1 MMNFYDIS
9 PNIRSLFLG
18 LIFTQLCFS
27 LVLTSLS
34 SRRKATISK
43 LLLSVFTVADFVLLI
58 LFGADM
64 RSSIYGLERNVISKS
79 FCEQPI
85 ILSVVIVSSILIA
98 LVVICIKEIS
108 YRKNTITRSSI
119 KESIDKLNAGLCF
132 AIPNGRTILVN
143 AVMNK
148 LCYALTGRDLQNAD
162 SFWHRISSNDIQND
176 VECLEK
182 GENPC
187 YRLADGSVWRFSRE
201 NLPSFVQITASDI
214 TQVYEVNN
222 SLQEKNKDLKALNMR
237 LREYGENIVE
247 LTRSRERLETKT
259 RIHGELGQV
268 LLATRR
274 YLLDTSTDAPVD
286 LWKKNIAML
295 RKEAKAEQ
303 EEMPLEMLSRIADAT
318 GIKLNVSGEMPVDE
332 KVQKLFMEASAE
344 ALTNAISHA
353 GAKTLE
359 IILTETESSYSIT
372 FKNDGVKP
380 TEPIVEGGGLTNL
393 RRKVEEQFGTMEISI
408 EPEFSLN
415 VTVRK
420 ESGESNG

>member
-1 MMNFYDIS
+1 
-9 PNIRSLFLG
+9 
-18 LIFTQLCFS
+18 
-27 LVLTSLS
+27 
-34 SRRKATISK
+34 
-43 LLLSVFTVADFVLLI
+43 LLLSVFTVTDFVLLI

-64 RSSIYGLERNVISKS
+64 RSSIYGLERNAISQS

-85 ILSVVIVSSILIA
+85 IISVVIVASILIS
-98 LVVICIKEIS
+98 LVVIGIKEIS

-119 KESIDKLNAGLCF
+119 KESIDKLNEGLCF

-162 SFWHRISSNDIQND
+162 SFWNRLSSDDIQND

-182 GENPC
+182 GDNPC

-214 TQVYEVNN
+214 TQVYAVNN

-318 GIKLNVSGEMPVDE
+318 GIKLNVSGEMPIDE

-344 ALTNAISHA
+344 ALTNAVSHA

>member
-27 LVLTSLS
+27 LVLMFLS
-34 SRRKATISK
+34 SKRKATISK
-43 LLLSVFTVADFVLLI
+43 LLLSIFAIADFSLLI

-64 RSSIYGLERNVISKS
+64 RSSIYGLERNVISQS

-85 ILSVVIVSSILIA
+85 IISVVIVALILIA
-98 LVVICIKEIS
+98 LVVIGIKEIS

-143 AVMNK
+143 AVMNN

-162 SFWHRISSNDIQND
+162 SFWIRISSNDIQND

-182 GENPC
+182 GDNPC

-214 TQVYEVNN
+214 TQVYAVNN

-274 YLLDTSTDAPVD
+274 YLLDTTTDAPVAS
-286 LWKKNIAML
+286 N
-295 RKEAKAEQ
+295 
-303 EEMPLEMLSRIADAT
+303 
-318 GIKLNVSGEMPVDE
+318 LNS
-332 KVQKLFMEASAE
+332 
-344 ALTNAISHA
+344 
-353 GAKTLE
+353 
-359 IILTETESSYSIT
+359 
-372 FKNDGVKP
+372 
-380 TEPIVEGGGLTNL
+380 
-393 RRKVEEQFGTMEISI
+393 
-408 EPEFSLN
+408 
-415 VTVRK
+415 
-420 ESGESNG
+420 

>member
-18 LIFTQLCFS
+18 IIFIQLCFS
-27 LVLTSLS
+27 LVLMSLS

-64 RSSIYGLERNVISKS
+64 RSSIYGLERNVTSQR

-85 ILSVVIVSSILIA
+85 IISVVIVALILIS
-98 LVVICIKEIS
+98 LVVIGIKEIS

-119 KESIDKLNAGLCF
+119 KESIDKLNTGLCF
-132 AIPNGRTILVN
+132 AVPNGRTILVN
-143 AVMNK
+143 AVMNN
-148 LCYALTGRDLQNAD
+148 LCHSLTGRDLQNAD
-162 SFWHRISSNDIQND
+162 RFWNRISSDNIQND

-214 TQVYEVNN
+214 TQVYAVNN

-247 LTRSRERLETKT
+247 LTRSRERLETKA

-274 YLLDTSTDAPVD
+274 YLLDTTTDAPVD

-303 EEMPLEMLSRIADAT
+303 EEQPLEMLSRIADAT

-353 GAKTLE
+353 GAKTLV

-380 TEPIVEGGGLTNL
+380 TEPVVEGGGLTNL
-393 RRKVEEQFGTMEISI
+393 RRKVEEQFGVMEISV
-408 EPEFSLN
+408 EPEFQLRI
-415 VTVRK
+415 VVRK
-420 ESGESNG
+420 

>member
-1 MMNFYDIS
+1 M
-9 PNIRSLFLG
+9 
-18 LIFTQLCFS
+18 
-27 LVLTSLS
+27 SLS
-34 SRRKATISK
+34 SRRKATILK

-58 LFGADM
+58 LFGAEM

-85 ILSVVIVSSILIA
+85 IISVVIVASILIA
-98 LVVICIKEIS
+98 LVVIGIKEIS

-119 KESIDKLNAGLCF
+119 KESIDKLNTGLCF
-132 AIPNGRTILVN
+132 AVPNGRTILVN

-148 LCYALTGRDLQNAD
+148 LCHALTGRDLQNAD
-162 SFWHRISSNDIQND
+162 SFWNRISSDNIQND

-214 TQVYEVNN
+214 TEVYCVNEK
-222 SLQEKNKDLKALNMR
+222 LKDKNKDLKALNMR

-274 YLLDTSTDAPVD
+274 YLLDTATDAPVD

-303 EEMPLEMLSRIADAT
+303 EEQQLEMLSRIADAT
-318 GIKLNVSGEMPVDE
+318 GIKLNVSGEMPINE

-344 ALTNAISHA
+344 ALTNAVSHA
-353 GAKTLE
+353 GAKTLV
-359 IILTETESSYSIT
+359 IVLTETESSYSIT

-380 TEPIVEGGGLTNL
+380 TEPVVEGGGLTNL
-393 RRKVEEQFGTMEISI
+393 RRKVEEQFGTMGISI

-420 ESGESNG
+420 ESGEANG

>member
-18 LIFTQLCFS
+18 LIFTQLCFC
-27 LVLTSLS
+27 LVLISLS

-64 RSSIYGLERNVISKS
+64 RSSIYGLERNVISQS

-85 ILSVVIVSSILIA
+85 IISVVIVALILIA
-98 LVVICIKEIS
+98 LVVIGIKEIS

-119 KESIDKLNAGLCF
+119 KESIDKLNEGLCF

-162 SFWHRISSNDIQND
+162 SFWNRLSSNDIQND

-182 GENPC
+182 GDNPC

-214 TQVYEVNN
+214 TQVYAVNN

-274 YLLDTSTDAPVD
+274 YLLDTTTDAPVD

-318 GIKLNVSGEMPVDE
+318 GIKLDVSGEMPVDE

-344 ALTNAISHA
+344 ALTNAISQEKK
-353 GAKTLE
+353 KTLE

>member
-1 MMNFYDIS
+1 M
-9 PNIRSLFLG
+9 
-18 LIFTQLCFS
+18 
-27 LVLTSLS
+27 SLS
-34 SRRKATISK
+34 SRRQATISK

-64 RSSIYGLERNVISKS
+64 RSSIYGLERNVISRS

-85 ILSVVIVSSILIA
+85 IISVVIVASILIS
-98 LVVICIKEIS
+98 LVVIGIKEIS

-132 AIPNGRTILVN
+132 AFPNGRTILVN

-148 LCYALTGRDLQNAD
+148 LCYDLTGRDLQNAD

-182 GENPC
+182 GANPC

-214 TQVYEVNN
+214 TQVYAVNN

-274 YLLDTSTDAPVD
+274 YLLDTTTDAPVD

-318 GIKLNVSGEMPVDE
+318 GIKLNVSGEMPIDE

-344 ALTNAISHA
+344 ALTNAVSHA

-372 FKNDGVKP
+372 FKNDGVNP

>member
-27 LVLTSLS
+27 LVLMSLS

-43 LLLSVFTVADFVLLI
+43 LLLNVFTVADFVLLI

-64 RSSIYGLERNVISKS
+64 RSSIYGLERNVISQS
-79 FCEQPI
+79 FCEKTI
-85 ILSVVIVSSILIA
+85 IFSIVIVALILVA
-98 LVVICIKEIS
+98 LVVIGIKEIS

-143 AVMNK
+143 AVMNN
-148 LCYALTGRDLQNAD
+148 LCHALTGRDLQNAD
-162 SFWHRISSNDIQND
+162 SFWNRLSSNDIQND

-182 GENPC
+182 GDNPC

-214 TQVYEVNN
+214 TQVYAVNN

-247 LTRSRERLETKT
+247 LTRSRERLETKIN
-259 RIHGELGQV
+259 IHRELGQA

-274 YLLDTSTDAPVD
+274 YLQGANDESPVKI
-286 LWKKNIAML
+286 WRKNISVL
-295 RKEAKAEQ
+295 R
-303 EEMPLEMLSRIADAT
+303 
-318 GIKLNVSGEMPVDE
+318 
-332 KVQKLFMEASAE
+332 MEANLPEEDSYMMFLQAAETIGVNIQMTGELPADVEMKNLFVSAAVE
-344 ALTNAISHA
+344 ALTNAVRHGSA
-353 GAKTLE
+353 TTLY
-359 IILTETESSYSIT
+359 IDVVDHSSFFKVI
-372 FKNDGVKP
+372 FKNDGVQP
-380 TEPIVEGGGLTNL
+380 NAPIKEGGGLGSL
-393 RRKVEEQFGTMEISI
+393 RNRVQRAGGEMSVLTK
-408 EPEFSLN
+408 PEFSLN
-415 VTVRK
+415 IRISK
-420 ESGESNG
+420 

>member
-1 MMNFYDIS
+1 MISFYDLS
-9 PNIRSLFLG
+9 PNLRALFLG
-18 LIFTQLCFS
+18 LVFAELCVS
-27 LVLTSLS
+27 LVLLQPAIKRKNTIPLTLLPLS
-34 SRRKATISK
+34 IVTTF
-43 LLLSVFTVADFVLLI
+43 LMVVLY
-58 LFGADM
+58 GADM
-64 RSSIYGLERNVISKS
+64 QNSIFGYTKSPVSEWLCKQPVIYSIAFALCLLIFLLVTFLKER
-79 FCEQPI
+79 
-85 ILSVVIVSSILIA
+85 A
-98 LVVICIKEIS
+98 
-108 YRKNTITRSSI
+108 YRMKTITRSSI
-119 KESIDKLNAGLCF
+119 KESIDKLNTGLCF
-132 AIPNGRTILVN
+132 AVPNGRTILVN
-143 AVMNK
+143 AVMNN

-162 SFWHRISSNDIQND
+162 SFWNRISSDNIQND

-187 YRLADGSVWRFSRE
+187 YRLTDGSVWRFSRE

-214 TQVYEVNN
+214 TEVYCVNEK
-222 SLQEKNKDLKALNMR
+222 LKEKNKDLKALNMR

-274 YLLDTSTDAPVD
+274 YLLDTTTDAPVD

-303 EEMPLEMLSRIADAT
+303 EEQPLEMLSRIADAT

-344 ALTNAISHA
+344 ALTNAVSHA

-359 IILTETESSYSIT
+359 IILIETKSSYSIT

-380 TEPIVEGGGLTNL
+380 TESIVEGGGLTNL
-393 RRKVEEQFGTMEISI
+393 RRKVEEQFGTMEITI

>member
-18 LIFTQLCFS
+18 LIFTQLCFC
-27 LVLTSLS
+27 LVLISLS

-64 RSSIYGLERNVISKS
+64 RSSIYGLERNVISQS

-85 ILSVVIVSSILIA
+85 IISVVIVALILIA
-98 LVVICIKEIS
+98 LVVIGIKEIS

-119 KESIDKLNAGLCF
+119 KESIDKLNEGLCF

-162 SFWHRISSNDIQND
+162 SFWNRISSNDIQND

-182 GENPC
+182 GDNPC

-214 TQVYEVNN
+214 TQVYAVNN

-274 YLLDTSTDAPVD
+274 YLLDTTTDAPVD

-393 RRKVEEQFGTMEISI
+393 RRKVEEQFGTMEIFV
-408 EPEFSLN
+408 EPEFELH
-415 VTVRK
+415 VRISK
-420 ESGESNG
+420 

>member
-27 LVLTSLS
+27 LVLMSLS

-64 RSSIYGLERNVISKS
+64 RSSIYDLERNVISQS

-85 ILSVVIVSSILIA
+85 IISVVIVAFILVA
-98 LVVICIKEIS
+98 LIIIGIKEIS

-162 SFWHRISSNDIQND
+162 SFWNRLSSNDIHND
-176 VECLEK
+176 AECLEK

-201 NLPSFVQITASDI
+201 HLPSFVQITASDI
-214 TQVYEVNN
+214 TQVYAVNN
-222 SLQEKNKDLKALNMR
+222 SLQEKNKDLKNLNLR
-237 LREYGENIVE
+237 LREYGGNVDR
-247 LTRSRERLETKT
+247 LTRSRERLETKVN
-259 RIHGELGQV
+259 IHRELGQA
-268 LLATRR
+268 LLATRK
-274 YLLDTSTDAPVD
+274 YLQGESDESPTKI
-286 LWKKNIAML
+286 WEKNISVL
-295 RKEAKAEQ
+295 RMESNLPDEDTHKMFLEAAKSIGVNVKMTGCLPDDTEVKN
-303 EEMPLEMLSRIADAT
+303 LFLSAA
-318 GIKLNVSGEMPVDE
+318 
-332 KVQKLFMEASAE
+332 AE
-344 ALTNAISHA
+344 ALVNGVRHGNATTIYIDLSETSNTYTVKFRNN
-353 GAKTLE
+353 GKQPTSP
-359 IILTETESSYSIT
+359 II
-372 FKNDGVKP
+372 
-380 TEPIVEGGGLTNL
+380 EGGGLGSL
-393 RRKVEEQFGTMEISI
+393 RKKVQRICGVMSVLTQ
-408 EPEFSLN
+408 PEFLI
-415 VTVRK
+415 VIEVRK
-420 ESGESNG
+420 